1 MEEKPR
7 EAGFGEA
14 TFQTSVFRRGKQK
27 EMPLASYEEFAQDK
41 DPEFLF
47 VSTLWLTG
55 NDAVA
60 VR

>member
-7 EAGFGEA
+7 EAGFEEA
-14 TFQTSVFRRGKQK
+14 TFQKGVFRGNKK
-27 EMPLASYEEFAQDK
+27 EMLLASYEEFAQDM
-41 DPEFLF
+41 DPKLLF

-55 NDAVA
+55 DGAVA